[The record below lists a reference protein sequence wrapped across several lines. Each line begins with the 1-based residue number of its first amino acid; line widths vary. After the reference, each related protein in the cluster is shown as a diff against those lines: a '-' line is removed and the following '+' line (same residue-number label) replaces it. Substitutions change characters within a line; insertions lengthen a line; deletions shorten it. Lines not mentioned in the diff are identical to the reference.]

1 MASPLL
7 LQEVEDPC
15 ILPLFLSC
23 VKQGHGNL
31 TTSEATVSVIHIDQ
45 SDGSPTVYKTI
56 VLENNSVSVHWFPL
70 EVQIFYCLH
79 LFDVFIAMVFLCIFM
94 IQPTVSCLQPFYQ
107 QSFPKILDTQIPI
120 SYVNFPSFSIIRILP
135 LYSIILL
142 LHMSGLYHYSYSDLQ
157 IPTELKDNFEITPTL

>member
-1 MASPLL
+1 MMASPLL

-15 ILPLFLSC
+15 ILSLFLSC

-70 EVQIFYCLH
+70 EV
-79 LFDVFIAMVFLCIFM
+79 
-94 IQPTVSCLQPFYQ
+94 
-107 QSFPKILDTQIPI
+107 
-120 SYVNFPSFSIIRILP
+120 
-135 LYSIILL
+135 
-142 LHMSGLYHYSYSDLQ
+142 
-157 IPTELKDNFEITPTL
+157 